1 MASDSEFDRPEPG
14 AAHVEAPV
22 EKYLRLAAAT
32 DDFLRTGTDA
42 GERPGAFVMLNVG
55 GITAA
60 ERDESRQADD

>member
-1 MASDSEFDRPEPG
+1 MSSGSESEHSDAG

-22 EKYLRLAAAT
+22 EKYLRLAATT
-32 DDFLRTGTDA
+32 DDFLRTGTDS

-60 ERDESRQADD
+60 ERDEPDPSE